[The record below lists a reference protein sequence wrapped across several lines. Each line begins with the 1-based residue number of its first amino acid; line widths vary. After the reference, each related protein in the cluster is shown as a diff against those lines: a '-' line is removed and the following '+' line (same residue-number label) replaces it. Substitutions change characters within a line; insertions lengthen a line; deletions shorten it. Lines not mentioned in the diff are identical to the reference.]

1 MDTPYTVVM
10 TNRAPEA
17 LKKDKTKLEVAKRGR
32 TDPKSSAQIAPKT
45 SCHDKES
52 RPTKIQ
58 KQFNKKRPL
67 SSQQD
72 QSKTQAHLRRSK
84 FTKNTLK

>member
-17 LKKDKTKLEVAKRGR
+17 LKEDKTKLEVAKRGR

-45 SCHDKES
+45 CHDKES

-72 QSKTQAHLRRSK
+72 QSKTQAHLRRPK